1 MVLIWSHNPMRIGE
15 LSRQTGLSRD
25 ALRFYERNGLI
36 VSSPSRDST
45 NTYRE
50 YDADNLDR
58 IEMIEQAQAAGL
70 SLADIKQVLT
80 IGEASMDGRVDAD
93 AYLAMK
99 IDEVETAIARAR
111 QFLKNLRETR
121 EALRI
126 ASKGTS

>member
-1 MVLIWSHNPMRIGE
+1 MRIGE

-80 IGEASMDGRVDAD
+80 IGEASMDGRIDAD